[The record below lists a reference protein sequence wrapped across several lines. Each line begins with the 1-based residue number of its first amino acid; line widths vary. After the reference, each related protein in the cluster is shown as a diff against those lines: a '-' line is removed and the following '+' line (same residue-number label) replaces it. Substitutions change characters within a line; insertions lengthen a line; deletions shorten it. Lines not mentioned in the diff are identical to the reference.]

1 MFSFLLCILLAS
13 ASVATA
19 AAPAGPPSEA
29 KPDRPRLDGEVPPS
43 FSLGVE
49 LPPTEDEKAYRRLLQ
64 IDDAAAEAID
74 TLIREADA
82 KGEQT
87 DAPGL
92 QTKVDALIAKV
103 DAAYKEFFSKYP
115 DHSRA
120 RIAFGSFLNDTDR
133 EFEAREQWER
143 AARLDPKNP
152 AVFNNLAGNY
162 GHRGPVT
169 NAFRMYE
176 KAIELD
182 PKEPVYYRNF
192 ATVVFLFRRDVMQH
206 YGITNEQQ
214 VFDKSLDLYRK
225 AADLAPRDFHIA
237 ADLAQTYYGI
247 KPPRY
252 SDAIAAWRKAYELA
266 GDDLEREGVRVHLA
280 RILVQ
285 AARFAEARS
294 ELTRVTNVNYQ
305 EIKRR
310 IEKTMETKI
319 SGTNAPTP

>member
-1 MFSFLLCILLAS
+1 MLSFPFCLLLAS
-13 ASVATA
+13 ASVALA
-19 AAPAGPPSEA
+19 AAPTAPSEA
-29 KPDRPRLDGEVPPS
+29 KPDRSRLDGEVPPS
-43 FSLGVE
+43 FSVGIE
-49 LPPTEDEKAYRRLLQ
+49 LPPTDDEKAYRRLLQ
-64 IDDAAAEAID
+64 IDDEAAEVID

-82 KGEQT
+82 KGQQT
-87 DAPGL
+87 DAAGL
-92 QTKVDALIAKV
+92 QTKVDAQIAKV
-103 DAAYKEFFSKYP
+103 DAAYKEFFGKYP

-120 RIAFGSFLNDTDR
+120 RIAFGSFLNDTGR

-182 PKEPVYYRNF
+182 PKEAVYYRNF
-192 ATVVFLFRRDVMQH
+192 ATVVFLFRRDVMEH

-225 AADLAPRDFHIA
+225 AADLAPKDFHVA

-247 KPPRY
+247 KPPRHQE
-252 SDAIAAWRKAYELA
+252 AIAAWRKAHELA
-266 GDDLEREGVRVHLA
+266 GDDLEREGVRIHLA

-285 AARFAEARS
+285 AARFAEART
-294 ELTRVTNVNYQ
+294 ELTGVTNANYL

-310 IEKTMETKI
+310 IEKTMEAKI
-319 SGTNAPTP
+319 NGTNAPAP